1 MTLREREREEDEV
14 NRRSHG
20 FIDKNQDVCLDHQ
33 AVTRQSFRIGLVYQV
48 TPPRLQGIKS
58 PPRGRRASPGQETR
72 GTRPEIA
79 TAAANQ
85 RAACKRRPSNLSSS
99 RCSTSTT
106 AQRPVCAPHA
116 LFSVCCCRLALL
128 GVIAFIF
135 SIG

>member
-85 RAACKRRPSNLSSS
+85 RAGCKRRPSSLSSRAVPPRRLPS
-99 RCSTSTT
+99 
-106 AQRPVCAPHA
+106 AQDALLT
-116 LFSVCCCRLALL
+116 LFSVCCCRLELL

-135 SIG
+135 SIS